1 MKQKVIQQRNNVS
14 LLKKGGG
21 EDYMKKVSI
30 FLGLSFIVLTSSL
43 SADALK
49 NSLTNMLKEK
59 ETSSIVDLGNINLNG
74 KPKPVQQLRK
84 TRSSKAVIATVNGH
98 KIIKK
103 QADAYLSKRTQG
115 KIKNFDAIPPAQQGR
130 LIQELSL
137 PILVL
142 DAAKKELS
150 DLEKQAVYTRTW
162 MKKEALSTTITD
174 EQALE
179 AYNAIKKQAEEN
191 NATTQAPP
199 FESIKDRLKLQMM
212 EKAIV
217 GKLMKDVE
225 IKVL

>member
-1 MKQKVIQQRNNVS
+1 MNI
-14 LLKKGGG
+14 
-21 EDYMKKVSI
+21 KKVSI
-30 FLGLSFIVLTSSL
+30 ICSLSLMVLTSSL

-59 ETSSIVDLGNINLNG
+59 ETPSIVDLGSINLNG

-84 TRSSKAVIATVNGH
+84 TRSSNAVIATVNGH

-115 KIKNFDAIPPAQQGR
+115 KIKNIDAIPPAQQGR

-142 DAAKKELS
+142 DSANKELS
-150 DLEKQAVYTRTW
+150 EREKQAAYTRTW

-174 EQALE
+174 EQALVT
-179 AYNAIKKQAEEN
+179 YNTIKKRAEEN
-191 NATTQAPP
+191 NATTPVPP
-199 FESIKDRLKLQMM
+199 FESIKERLKLQMI

-217 GKLMKDVE
+217 GKLMKDAE
-225 IKVL
+225 IKVD

>member
-1 MKQKVIQQRNNVS
+1 
-14 LLKKGGG
+14 
-21 EDYMKKVSI
+21 MKKLCVL
-30 FLGLSFIVLTSSL
+30 LGLSLTVLISPV

-49 NSLTNMLKEK
+49 NSLTNMLNEK
-59 ETSSIVDLGNINLNG
+59 ETSSMVDLGNINLNG
-74 KPKPVQQLRK
+74 KPKPVQQVRK

-103 QADAYLSKRTQG
+103 QADDYLKKRTQG
-115 KIKNFDAIPPAQQGR
+115 KVANFDAIPPKQQQR
-130 LIQELSL
+130 LLYELSL
-137 PILVL
+137 PLLVL

-162 MKKEALSTTITD
+162 MKKEALTTTITD
-174 EQALE
+174 EQALV
-179 AYNAIKKQAEEN
+179 AYNQITKQAQEN
-191 NATTQAPP
+191 NATAPVPP
-199 FESIKDRLKLQMM
+199 FESVKDKLKLQMM

>member
-1 MKQKVIQQRNNVS
+1 MMKQSYV
-14 LLKKGGG
+14 
-21 EDYMKKVSI
+21 
-30 FLGLSFIVLTSSL
+30 FLGLVWAVWINPL

-49 NSLTNMLKEK
+49 NSFTNMLNAK
-59 ETSSIVDLGNINLNG
+59 ETSSIVDLGAINLNG
-74 KPKPVQQLRK
+74 KPKPVAQLRK

-103 QADAYLSKRTQG
+103 QADAYLNKRTQG
-115 KIKNFDAIPPAQQGR
+115 KIKNFDSIPPSQQKR
-130 LIQELSL
+130 LVQELSL

-142 DAAKKELS
+142 SAAKKELS
-150 DLEKQAVYTRTW
+150 ALEKQAIYTRTW
-162 MKKEALSTTITD
+162 MKKEALSTKITD
-174 EQALE
+174 EQALV
-179 AYNAIKKQAEEN
+179 AYNEIKKQAEES

-217 GKLMKDVE
+217 GKLMKDVK